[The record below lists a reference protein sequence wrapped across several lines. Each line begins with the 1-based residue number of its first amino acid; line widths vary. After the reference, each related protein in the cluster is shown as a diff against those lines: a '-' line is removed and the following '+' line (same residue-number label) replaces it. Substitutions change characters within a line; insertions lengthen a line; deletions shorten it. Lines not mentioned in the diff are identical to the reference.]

1 MTIEKLPSGSYRI
14 TQQEHGHRY
23 RITVD
28 HKPTNAEAARL
39 ISEAL
44 NKAPDSPK
52 LPFKDAGA
60 YYIESRLNVISPSTE
75 RGYRGIIRNLPEWFA
90 VKPIRDI
97 TARDIQLLVNECA
110 ASHSPKTVRNLSGFV
125 SAVLAYHGIKMDPPT
140 LPQKKKEDVY
150 IPTTEE
156 VRQIL
161 DYLRGT
167 EYEVPILLAAMGIR
181 KSEVCALD
189 LSDIDGTL
197 CHINKALVQGEHGWT
212 VKSTK
217 TTESTRD
224 VIIPEYVAELIRQQG
239 YVYQGYP
246 NQIYKALQRAQ
257 EALGLPHFSLH
268 KLRHYFASYLHEK
281 GLSDANIQ
289 AIGGWKTDAVMKT
302 VYRHAMEQD
311 EAKKRA
317 ADILA
322 ATLCE

>member
-44 NKAPDSPK
+44 NKAPNSPK
-52 LPFKDAGA
+52 LPFKDAGG

-90 VKPIRDI
+90 IKPIRDI

-125 SAVLAYHGIKMDPPT
+125 SAVLKYHGIQIDAPT
-140 LPQKKKEDVY
+140 LPQKKKQDTY
-150 IPTTEE
+150 IPTAED
-156 VRQIL
+156 VKKIFS
-161 DYLRGT
+161 YLKGT
-167 EYEVPILLAAMGIR
+167 EYEVPIMLAAMGLR
-181 KSEVCALD
+181 RSEICALELDD
-189 LSDIDGTL
+189 LEGNTL
-197 CHINKALVQGEHGWT
+197 HITKALVEGPNGFE
-212 VKSTK
+212 VKTTK

-224 VIIPEYVAELIRQQG
+224 VVIPEYLAELIRKQG
-239 YVYQGYP
+239 FVYEQFPSTIGA
-246 NQIYKALQRAQ
+246 ALKRAQ
-257 EALGLPHFSLH
+257 EALNLPHFSLH
-268 KLRHYFASYLHEK
+268 KLRHYFASRLHDK

-289 AIGGWKTDAVMKT
+289 ALGGWKTDAVMKA

-311 EAKKRA
+311 EARQQA
-317 ADILA
+317 AEIIGADMI
-322 ATLCE
+322 